1 MTGVGLDTKSVSHS
15 MHKQWLDGPAL
26 IIRDLTV
33 MIARSVH
40 AQQWELRLGRGW
52 GWARKREAT
61 SQADY

>member
-52 GWARKREAT
+52 AGKREAT